1 MLHQVRGQGKASG
14 KHMPYSQEHF
24 GILVGDLLTTKDV
37 RLTTTKLRHM
47 FITGWLDYNTNL
59 STQVHKLVGEGLCKD
74 ASSMMLNSMQVW
86 SAYYDDA
93 TFDRSFLS
101 TMSHWGKFQE
111 FMKDKHLDK
120 KSEKP
125 IDPSTFGFFS
135 LLSSCM

>member
-1 MLHQVRGQGKASG
+1 MNGKRFTA
-14 KHMPYSQEHF
+14 
-24 GILVGDLLTTKDV
+24 
-37 RLTTTKLRHM
+37 TKLRHM
-47 FITGWLDYNTNL
+47 VVTGWRDFLEHP
-59 STQVHKLVGEGLCKD
+59 STLRHKQVVERLEES